1 MINFKGI
8 KQLTKQA
15 FLNLSDEDKKGY
27 FCLVRDGECETDGSL
42 KDENV
47 TNEEIYFGGR
57 KYAETSHRKMFIG
70 TQEEYDTAYAEGN
83 IATGALVVILDGSE
97 TEEGGAT
104 ISALLGTGILGKMLL
119 GQK

>member
-15 FLNLSDEDKKGY
+15 FLDLSDEDKKGY

-70 TQEEYDTAYAEGN
+70 TQEEYDLAFAAGD
-83 IATGALVVILDGSE
+83 ISTGALVIILDENEINDSNLSI
-97 TEEGGAT
+97 T
-104 ISALLGTGILGKMLL
+104 SLLGTAVLGKMLL